1 MRQARVSL
9 ALTAAILSAT
19 LVASMVSD
27 RRMPASLA
35 RRLDAFPARLGDWVA
50 AERTDAL
57 SPRAQASLAATEYM
71 GRIYRRRGS
80 AVDLFIAYYANQ
92 RAGESMHSPKHC
104 LPGGGWEFSSFGT
117 VNVPVGGTTV
127 RINRDR
133 IQKNG
138 QGAIVLY
145 WYQTQDRIIAEEYL
159 GKVYLAWD
167 ALTRGHASGSIVRL
181 FLGDNP
187 GAQEDGI
194 QFASLVIPQV
204 QESFG
209 R

>member
-1 MRQARVSL
+1 MKQARVSL
-9 ALTAAILSAT
+9 ALTAAMLSVT
-19 LVASMVSD
+19 QVASVVSE
-27 RRMPASLA
+27 RRTPASLA

-50 AERTDAL
+50 VKRTDAL
-57 SPRAQASLAATEYM
+57 SARVEASLAATEHM
-71 GRIYRRRGS
+71 GRMYRHQGNS
-80 AVDLFIAYYANQ
+80 VDVFIAYYANQ

-138 QGAIVLY
+138 HGAIVLY

-167 ALTRGHASGSIVRL
+167 ALTKGHASGSIVRL
-181 FLGDNP
+181 FLTDSP

-194 QFASLVIPQV
+194 RLASLVIPQV
-204 QESFG
+204 QQSFG